1 MSVKRWHRSG
11 WWGMILVL
19 AACGG
24 TDGGTDVVEPPEVQP
39 FVGFWEAE
47 ELTITLD
54 ADTTVVF
61 DLFDYNGRFT
71 FRVEP
76 SGTYTASLSF
86 EPDSTNFFASS
97 EVGRIAV
104 SGGFLTLRPTGGAP
118 ATSEYTFLAE
128 DRLRIEGPTEFD
140 FNFDQEGDPARLR
153 AVLQRQ

>member
-1 MSVKRWHRSG
+1 MWRRWNR
-11 WWGMILVL
+11 WWGIAVFV

-47 ELTITLD
+47 ALTITLD

-71 FRVEP
+71 FRVER

-86 EPDSTNFFASS
+86 EPDSTNFCASS
-97 EVGRIAV
+97 EVGTITV
-104 SGGFLTLRPTGGAP
+104 TGNFVTLRPNGGAP
-118 ATSEYTFLAE
+118 ATSEYTFLAA
-128 DRLRIEGPTEFD
+128 DRLSLDGPTEFD
-140 FNFDQEGDPARLR
+140 FNFDQDGDPARFR